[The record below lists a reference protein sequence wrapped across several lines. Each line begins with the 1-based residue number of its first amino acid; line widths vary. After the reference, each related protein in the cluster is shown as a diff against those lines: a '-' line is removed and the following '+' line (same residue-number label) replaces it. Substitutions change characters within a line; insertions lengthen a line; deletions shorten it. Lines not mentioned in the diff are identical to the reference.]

1 MSQNIKTIPTSE
13 YDAVIKVVQTYVDG
27 LIAADNLLLRQA
39 FHKDAT
45 MYGLTADK
53 QLLGGSVSNLYDY
66 VDHYGKA
73 PNIRV
78 RLDVLGIT
86 PTTAVV
92 KVDMEK
98 DAGGFDYTD
107 FHTLIKLEGRWSII
121 AKTFHTY
128 GS

>member
-13 YDAVIKVVQTYVDG
+13 YDAVVQTVQTYVDG
-27 LIAADNLLLRQA
+27 LIAGNNDILRKA
-39 FHKDAT
+39 FNNEAI
-45 MYGLTADK
+45 MYGLTA
-53 QLLGGSVSNLYDY
+53 QGELLGGHVSKLYTY
-66 VDHYGKA
+66 VDQHGKA
-73 PNIRV
+73 PHVKV

-98 DAGGFDYTD
+98 DAAGLDYID
-107 FHTLIKLEGRWSII
+107 FHTLIKLDGRWSII

-128 GS
+128 AS

>member
-13 YDAVIKVVQTYVDG
+13 YDAVVKTVQTYVDG
-27 LIAADNLLLRQA
+27 LIAGDNNVLRKA
-39 FHKDAT
+39 FHSEAT
-45 MYGLTADK
+45 MYGLTAQK
-53 QLLGGSVSNLYDY
+53 ELLGGPISNLYTF
-66 VDHYGKA
+66 VDQHGKA
-73 PNIRV
+73 PQIKV

-107 FHTLIKLEGRWSII
+107 FHTLIKLDGKWSII

-128 GS
+128 AS

>member
-13 YDAVIKVVQTYVDG
+13 YDAVVKTVQTYVDG
-27 LIAADNLLLRQA
+27 LAAGDNNIMRHA

-45 MYGLTADK
+45 MYGFIADK
-53 QLLGGSVSNLYDY
+53 LLEGPIANLYGY
-66 VDHYGKA
+66 VDSVGKA
-73 PNIRV
+73 PNLKA

-98 DAGGFDYTD
+98 DASGNNYTD
-107 FHTLIKLEGRWSII
+107 FHTLIKLDNKWTII
-121 AKTFHTY
+121 GKTFHTY
-128 GS
+128 AS